1 MTPLADRLRPRTLDE
16 ILGQEH
22 LVGPG
27 APFRR
32 ALEGGRLRSCVLW
45 GPPGTGKTTIATHLG
60 AAFAVA
66 GHRTALGDL
75 DKLQVA
81 SACARPGTVPAV
93 PTSH

>member
-1 MTPLADRLRPRTLDE
+1 MTNAC
-16 ILGQEH
+16 
-22 LVGPG
+22 
-27 APFRR
+27 
-32 ALEGGRLRSCVLW
+32 LRSGSYVTWRGVFVVAAANLKA
-45 GPPGTGKTTIATHLG
+45 GTGKTTIATHLG